1 MSNERMRTTSATGRA
16 ALLIAA
22 LASGAAHA
30 AGGAPTLHTITVDAR
45 GPLALV
51 EVTRA
56 IAPVRGETGGSEA
69 LLDIALPDDAAMV
82 AVEVQDSGRWRRIG
96 AESRTP
102 GGEHDADLYRSE
114 TAARGVTPAV
124 EAFEDGTTHRVRVA
138 RAGDASGA
146 RAGKAS
152 PVLLRYRFA
161 APPVFSDGRYRLR
174 FPQAP
179 ERLPPPADV
188 KLTVA
193 DAADVDIAGVHS
205 TLRAGGGAVDGR
217 ASARAGW
224 EISWA
229 PRAAAVAAESPTLD
243 ARIASAPV
251 SPTETAVAFALRSR
265 PARTVPPPANVL
277 LLVDRSR
284 SVGLPGLSAE
294 RDLARRL
301 LESLP
306 PSTRFDVLFFDRES
320 KRLFRMLRPATR
332 EALDA
337 LEAEM
342 VPDRMQNGTELAAA
356 LHEAGA
362 LLRRELGSGG
372 GTVAGVGGTLLA
384 VVTDGAL
391 PAEQDGAGLE
401 KALGEVPAD
410 VQLAAFVVRPA
421 DDEPMSPLARRALR
435 TWAASRGGVL
445 RELRID
451 EVAEGVPAALADLAR
466 GGDITA
472 IRLDPE
478 GRARTIVDALGPGAA
493 TAGVVVLPGRVQPPA
508 LDASARGRRVALRP
522 RASAVAADWLRPWA
536 GARASGARLLVSPAL
551 VALLEPV
558 ARATGAPAEPVVKGS
573 LDRMVV
579 RNVLSLAY
587 MPRARAC
594 YLARSGA
601 SPESRDLI
609 GRVRLAIDVV
619 RGEVERASIASS
631 TLNQPDVDRCL
642 RDGAYA
648 VEVPRAMRSDA
659 AVTAI
664 LNLVFRPHPPD
675 KRPEVGAV
683 DPQTSEQIDLIIE
696 GARRDR
702 LDGGHD

>member
-1 MSNERMRTTSATGRA
+1 MSNERMRAASVTGRA
-16 ALLIAA
+16 ALLLAA
-22 LASGAAHA
+22 LASSAAHA
-30 AGGAPTLHTITVDAR
+30 AAGPPNLHKITVDAR

-56 IAPVRGETGGSEA
+56 IAPVRGEAGGAEA

-82 AVEVQDSGRWRRIG
+82 AVEIQDGGRWRRIG
-96 AESRTP
+96 AETRTP
-102 GGEHDADLYRSE
+102 GGEHDAELYRSE

-124 EAFEDGTTHRVRVA
+124 EPFDDGTTHRLRVA
-138 RAGDASGA
+138 RAAAGGSGS
-146 RAGKAS
+146 AGETS
-152 PVLLRYRFA
+152 PVLIRYRFA
-161 APPVFSDGRYRLR
+161 APPAFSDGRYRLR

-193 DAADVDIAGVHS
+193 DAADVDIAGVHT
-205 TLRAGGGAVDGR
+205 TLRAGAGVVDGR
-217 ASARAGW
+217 ASTRAGW
-224 EISWA
+224 EMSWA
-229 PRAAAVAAESPTLD
+229 PRAAASAAEGPTLD
-243 ARIASAPV
+243 ARVASAPV
-251 SPTETAVAFALRSR
+251 SPTDTAVAFALRSR
-265 PARTVPPPANVL
+265 PARPAAPPANVL
-277 LLVDRSR
+277 LLIDRSR

-320 KRLFRMLRPATR
+320 KRLFPMLRPATR

-337 LEAEM
+337 LETEM
-342 VPDRMQNGTELAAA
+342 VPDRMQNGTELGTA
-356 LHEAGA
+356 LHDAGA
-362 LLRRELGSGG
+362 LLRRELAGTGG
-372 GTVAGVGGTLLA
+372 VAGAGGTLVA

-391 PAEQDGAGLE
+391 PEQDGAGRE
-401 KALGEVPAD
+401 KALGELPAGVD
-410 VQLAAFVVRPA
+410 VQLAAFVVRPL
-421 DDEPMSPLARRALR
+421 DDEPMNPLARRALR

-445 RELRID
+445 RELRIG
-451 EVAEGVPAALADLAR
+451 EVADGVPAALADLAR

-472 IRLDPE
+472 LRLDPD

-493 TAGVVVLPGRVQPPA
+493 AAGVVVLPGRVQAPA
-508 LDASARGRRVALRP
+508 LDATVRGRRTALRP

-558 ARATGAPAEPVVKGS
+558 VRAPGAPAEPIVKGS

-579 RNVLSLAY
+579 RNMLSLAY

-594 YLARSGA
+594 YLGRSGA
-601 SPESRDLI
+601 SPESRDLT

-619 RGEVERASIASS
+619 RGEVERASVASS
-631 TLNQPDVDRCL
+631 TLNQPDIDRCL

-648 VEVPRAMRSDA
+648 IEVPRAVRADA
-659 AVTAI
+659 PVTAI